1 MAMVIHA
8 FNLFH
13 MGLGICLLFFAIYLW
28 SIFRKSSS
36 AFLAL
41 TSFLLYCRIII
52 TLLDYYGILKVLTA
66 VDLFGVPLI
75 DYALEFLVILFMIV
89 TVATFIRDE
98 KGSGGK

>member
-1 MAMVIHA
+1 MLVHA
-8 FNLFH
+8 LNLSH
-13 MGLGICLLFFAIYLW
+13 MGLAIGLLFFAIYLW
-28 SIFRKSSS
+28 SIFRKFSSV
-36 AFLAL
+36 FLAL

-52 TLLDYYGILKVLTA
+52 TLLDYYGILKVLTTF
-66 VDLFGVPLI
+66 DISGISLI